1 MISSSLIIFSFPRV
15 FKVISFSGNS
25 DVQVF
30 FLLFSH
36 VDAERRKT
44 RPTGMLEMHEE
55 NA

>member
-1 MISSSLIIFSFPRV
+1 M
-15 FKVISFSGNS
+15 FK
-25 DVQVF
+25 F
-30 FLLFSH
+30 FFLFSH